1 VSETIGMGFRFS
13 QALIRWSKQ
22 YGRQG
27 LPWQGHKDPYAIWV
41 SEIMLQQTQVSTVM
55 ERYPLFMRQFPTVKA
70 LATAD
75 LDAVMA
81 LWSGL
86 GYYSRARNL
95 HQCAQ
100 QIMEKYSG
108 KFPNTVQELE
118 TLPGIGRSTA
128 GAITAFAFEER
139 APILDANVK
148 RVISRFF
155 GVTGNQQNHKTV
167 QLLWEHAIAILPKS
181 KSQMPLYTQAL
192 MDFGATWCTPKAAK
206 CQSQDQSC
214 PMMRECKAY
223 ELGQVDRI
231 PAKTKKKQS
240 PTFTTHIFLIRYQD
254 EILLERRPPKAIWGS
269 LYSLI
274 ETPWE
279 PLGEKIIHPKSIDVK
294 DLLYQTCLA
303 NHLSKNDMDSIASI
317 EESHAIEHIFSH
329 RRLRM
334 QPWIIY
340 LKRKWSCRSAAL
352 DWIWISQLKE
362 YGLPQPI
369 RVFLES
375 SSR

>member
-1 VSETIGMGFRFS
+1 MELRFS

-95 HQCAQ
+95 HRCAQ
-100 QIMEKYSG
+100 EVMARYAG
-108 KFPNTVQELE
+108 KFPNTAQELE

-128 GAITAFAFEER
+128 GAIAAFAFEER

-155 GVTGNQQNHKTV
+155 GITSDQQSNKTV
-167 QLLWEHAIAILPKS
+167 QLLWEQAGAILPKS

-192 MDFGATWCTPKAAK
+192 MDFGATWCTPKTAK
-206 CQSQDQSC
+206 CLSQDRSC
-214 PMMRECKAY
+214 PMMSECKAF

-231 PAKTKKKQS
+231 PAKKKKKPS
-240 PTFTTHIFLIRYQD
+240 PIFTTHIFLIRHHD
-254 EILLERRPPKAIWGS
+254 EVLLEKRPVKAIWGG

-279 PLGEKIIHPKSIDVK
+279 PLAEKIIHPKSIDVK
-294 DLLYQTCLA
+294 DLLNQTCLA
-303 NHLSKNDMDSIASI
+303 NHLSKNDMDSIASM
-317 EESHAIEHIFSH
+317 EESHAIEHVFSH
-329 RRLRM
+329 RRLQM
-334 QPWIIY
+334 QPWVIH
-340 LKRKWSCRSAAL
+340 LKGKWPCAGASFNWVCTSRL
-352 DWIWISQLKE
+352 ME

-369 RVFLES
+369 RTFLES
-375 SSR
+375 NSR

>member
-1 VSETIGMGFRFS
+1 MGFRFS

-41 SEIMLQQTQVSTVM
+41 SEIMLQQTQVSTVI

-70 LATAD
+70 LAIAD

-95 HQCAQ
+95 HRCAQ
-100 QIMEKYSG
+100 EVMAKYAG
-108 KFPNTVQELE
+108 KFPNTAEELE

-128 GAITAFAFEER
+128 GAIAAFAFEER

-155 GVTGNQQNHKTV
+155 GITSDQQRNKTV
-167 QLLWEHAIAILPKS
+167 QLLWEHAGAILPKS

-192 MDFGATWCTPKAAK
+192 MDFGATWCTPKTAK
-206 CQSQDQSC
+206 CLSQDRSC
-214 PMMRECKAY
+214 PMMSECKAY
-223 ELGQVDRI
+223 ELGLVDRI
-231 PAKTKKKQS
+231 PAKKKKKPS
-240 PTFTTHIFLIRYQD
+240 PIFTTHIFLVRHHD
-254 EILLERRPPKAIWGS
+254 EVLLEKRPVKAIWGG

-279 PLGEKIIHPKSIDVK
+279 PLAEKIIHPKSIDVK
-294 DLLYQTCLA
+294 DLLNQTCLA
-303 NHLSKNDMDSIASI
+303 NHLSKNDIDSIVSI
-317 EESHAIEHIFSH
+317 EESHAIEHVFSH
-329 RRLRM
+329 RRLQM
-334 QPWIIY
+334 QPWVIH
-340 LKRKWSCRSAAL
+340 LKRKWPCAGASLNWVCTSRL
-352 DWIWISQLKE
+352 ME

-369 RVFLES
+369 RTFLES
-375 SSR
+375 NSR

>member
-1 VSETIGMGFRFS
+1 MGFRFS
-13 QALIRWSKQ
+13 QTLIRWSKR

-27 LPWQGHKDPYAIWV
+27 LPWQGQKDPYAIWV

-55 ERYPLFMRQFPTVKA
+55 ERYPQFMRQFPTVKA
-70 LATAD
+70 LANAD
-75 LDAVMA
+75 LDEVMA

-95 HQCAQ
+95 HRCAQ
-100 QIMEKYSG
+100 QIMAGYSG
-108 KFPNTVQELE
+108 RFPTSVQELE
-118 TLPGIGRSTA
+118 KLPGIGRSTA
-128 GAITAFAFEER
+128 GAIAAFAFEER

-155 GVTGNQQNHKTV
+155 GMTGDQQNHQTV
-167 QLLWEHAIAILPKS
+167 QSLWEHATTILPKS
-181 KSQMPLYTQAL
+181 KSQMPVYTQAL
-192 MDFGATWCTPKAAK
+192 MDFGATWCTPKGAK
-206 CQSQDQSC
+206 CQSQDRSC
-214 PMMRECKAY
+214 PMMSECKAY

-231 PAKTKKKQS
+231 PVKKKKKQS
-240 PTFTTHIFLIRYQD
+240 PGFTTHIFLIRYRD
-254 EILLERRPPKAIWGS
+254 EILLERRPPKAIWGG

-274 ETPWE
+274 ETPWQ
-279 PLGEKIIHPKSIDVK
+279 SIDQK
-294 DLLYQTCLA
+294 MD
-303 NHLSKNDMDSIASI
+303 LSKPVDITGLLNQTILSTQLSKSDIRSIVSI

-334 QPWIIY
+334 QPWIIH
-340 LKRKWSCRSAAL
+340 LKRKWPCSSATL
-352 DWIWISQLKE
+352 DWICTSRLKE